1 MIEYLILGTSHEIQ
15 DTDCLGGQARG
26 YIVRHD
32 VKLVAEE
39 FPLDIVSRVHA
50 AATMLHVPY
59 LQIDLLPHEW
69 PDYGIDRE
77 MKARLDAGC
86 LQGLDVRLSN
96 ADTIREDLWLRRIE
110 GHIESGRV
118 LIVCGYLH
126 SDYLAARV
134 HERGGKMLDKRIFPP
149 ELAGR
154 KPEKVFNPTE
164 LHEHLRNNL

>member
-1 MIEYLILGTSHEIQ
+1 MIEYLIVGTSHEIQ
-15 DTDCLGGQARG
+15 DTDCLGRQTSED
-26 YIVRHD
+26 IVRHD
-32 VKLVAEE
+32 IKLVAEE
-39 FPLDIVSRVHA
+39 FPFDIVSSVHA

-69 PDYGIDRE
+69 ARYGIDRE

-96 ADTIREDLWLRRIE
+96 ADAIREDHWLRRIE
-110 GHIESGRV
+110 ENVEGGPV

-126 SDYLAARV
+126 SDYLVAKV
-134 HERGGKMLDKRIFPP
+134 QERGGRMLGNRTFPP

-154 KPEKVFNPTE
+154 TPERIFTPMELQQYLQNNP
-164 LHEHLRNNL
+164 